1 MNFATCSLYIYISVV
16 TCMYMYFK
24 KMALKYKELDHMI
37 GVKQITKCQT
47 CVNFMT

>member
-1 MNFATCSLYIYISVV
+1 
-16 TCMYMYFK
+16 MYMYFK